1 MQHAPAGPV
10 TGAGGSH
17 TTSGASSQYSDSAAS
32 TPKRKFMEMTL
43 QDDPICASPQP
54 QPLPTQA
61 VSLALT
67 DSSTT
72 TNNMAGNAQLQGPL
86 QSRPD
91 PASHAKQTLHMPLH
105 MASRKNFISPEL
117 RKSCSLTDLA
127 VQFDSESPGQ
137 FCLPAV
143 TECSEPVSDRAHLLS
158 SGSAVLQHTSPE
170 SRSAMD
176 TSSASESGETGN
188 ENEAPLSGLTIPES
202 RTHGLYGSVESDV
215 YSKEAAPESSY
226 ESPRSMLLTPGARPP
241 PPLSAEQLAVLREG
255 SARLTR
261 SLQEDTPVSIMHAQS
276 PDLPVDWADGEGRH
290 PWEGSPCMR
299 ASSQSAPDEHG
310 SGAAVKNAEQAETS
324 QVCCTGGDDD
334 EASAGGTADSASW
347 QSHAPGSVACIASDS
362 ICSGTVSGCT
372 DCDSPVEA
380 VSSQENQCPNAGQST
395 VHAAMDVIPDT
406 PTSSEEDD
414 CEAPLVRQDAQD
426 LTEHPAEVDEGSD
439 NVETAGDTV
448 ACVSGG
454 GGMLAPV
461 RTRLPCRFAAAARE
475 GRCETSNSLTSD
487 ELNTWKAQNCTA
499 DLVQVRA

>member
-43 QDDPICASPQP
+43 QDGPICTSPQP
-54 QPLPTQA
+54 PPLPTQA
-61 VSLALT
+61 ISLALT
-67 DSSTT
+67 DNNT
-72 TNNMAGNAQLQGPL
+72 TNDIAGRAQLQEAL
-86 QSRPD
+86 QSRPE
-91 PASHAKQTLHMPLH
+91 PASHAQQKLHVPVYV
-105 MASRKNFISPEL
+105 ASRKNFISPEL
-117 RKSCSLTDLA
+117 RKSCALTDLA
-127 VQFDSESPGQ
+127 VHCNSESPGQ

-143 TECSEPVSDRAHLLS
+143 TECSEPATDHAHLLS
-158 SGSAVLQHTSPE
+158 SGSAVLQQTSRE
-170 SRSAMD
+170 SPSAMD
-176 TSSASESGETGN
+176 TSSASESGETGD

-255 SARLTR
+255 SVRLTR
-261 SLQEDTPVSIMHAQS
+261 SLQEDTPVSTMHAQS

-290 PWEGSPCMR
+290 QWEGSPCMR

-310 SGAAVKNAEQAETS
+310 SSAAVKNAEQAEAS
-324 QVCCTGGDDD
+324 QACCTGGDDD
-334 EASAGGTADSASW
+334 EASACGTTDSASW
-347 QSHAPGSVACIASDS
+347 QSHAPGSGACIASDS

-380 VSSQENQCPNAGQST
+380 VSSQENHCPNVGQST
-395 VHAAMDVIPDT
+395 ALDVIPDT

-414 CEAPLVRQDAQD
+414 CEAPRVQQDAQH
-426 LTEHPAEVDEGSD
+426 LNESPAEMAEGSD
-439 NVETAGDTV
+439 GFAAAGDAV
-448 ACVSGG
+448 AYVSGG
-454 GGMLAPV
+454 CGMLAPV
-461 RTRLPCRFAAAARE
+461 RTRLPCRFTAAVRE
-475 GRCETSNSLTSD
+475 VCCETSNSLTSD